1 MVHNM
6 KRKII
11 PRATRPATWPLSVIR
26 NLDIDINC
34 WSQHCNQNGLNCQL
48 NYFNV
53 HQSSS
58 AVWGPAWL
66 AWLLRWSIGVGML
79 IWHHYIYPF
88 SSLLRHNI
96 ELYKVTRNHKVTF
109 CFSKS
114 QVMPDQSSKIDIMCN
129 LADVSLFK
137 WFSCRSWWGSWQ
149 DKIFQFHPWDYQFII
164 NQSVE
169 GINVNISCLV
179 HWGPW
184 VNAVLGNN
192 ANNIKI
198 QSLPCLSSHNQW

>member
-1 MVHNM
+1 MSRQKPGRSEFLHGLVVVMINWG
-6 KRKII
+6 RNVDLTPLYLSIL
-11 PRATRPATWPLSVIR
+11 PRL
-26 NLDIDINC
+26 
-34 WSQHCNQNGLNCQL
+34 
-48 NYFNV
+48 
-53 HQSSS
+53 
-58 AVWGPAWL
+58 
-66 AWLLRWSIGVGML
+66 
-79 IWHHYIYPF
+79 
-88 SSLLRHNI
+88 NI

-109 CFSKS
+109 CLRNS

-129 LADVSLFK
+129 LADVSLLK
-137 WFSCRSWWGSWQ
+137 WFSCRSWWRSWQ

-192 ANNIKI
+192 ANNIKNTI
-198 QSLPCLSSHNQW
+198 PSLSVLSQSMINLWWSYYKSNGPRQSYINNYSHSLFLHNQLRKLLVLFWFI

>member
-1 MVHNM
+1 M

-26 NLDIDINC
+26 NLDIDINY
-34 WSQHCNQNGLNCQL
+34 WSQHCNQNGLNCQP

-53 HQSSS
+53 QKPRRSEVLHGLL
-58 AVWGPAWL
+58 VEMINWGRNVDLTPL
-66 AWLLRWSIGVGML
+66 YLSIL
-79 IWHHYIYPF
+79 PR
-88 SSLLRHNI
+88 LNI

-109 CFSKS
+109 CLSNS
-114 QVMPDQSSKIDIMCN
+114 RVMPDQSSKIDIMCN

-137 WFSCRSWWGSWQ
+137 WFSCRSWWRSWQ

-179 HWGPW
+179 HCRAMGQCC
-184 VNAVLGNN
+184 AR
-192 ANNIKI
+192 
-198 QSLPCLSSHNQW
+198 